1 MNTLNLKNIN
11 LHSPYMVGQTD
22 ENDSSFYF
30 TTDFGLKYTISFM
43 LEYSF
48 VMSGGYQFC
57 INVEGDGRS
66 PGDIKLRQTI
76 FAIIEEFFEVNGS
89 EVMLYL
95 CETGDEK
102 EGLRNRLFIRW
113 FNNYSGRDAYVMQ
126 TAEVQEGKTKNFAA
140 LIVQKSNPRLD
151 EILAE
156 FNETISIL
164 TNKPKEVNAG

>member
-1 MNTLNLKNIN
+1 MNTLSLQRIN
-11 LHSPYMVGQTD
+11 LHSPYLVGQPE

-43 LEYSF
+43 LEHSF
-48 VMSGGYQFC
+48 VLSGGYQFC
-57 INVEGDGRS
+57 IHVEGAGRS
-66 PGDIKLRQTI
+66 PGDMKLRQTV

-113 FNNYSGRDAYVMQ
+113 FNTYEHRDLYIIR
-126 TAEVQEGKTKNFAA
+126 TAEGKLDGVQNFTA
-140 LIVQKSNPRLD
+140 LFSRKDNPRL
-151 EILAE
+151 EELLAE
-156 FNETISIL
+156 FEETISI
-164 TNKPKEVNAG
+164 VFD

>member
-1 MNTLNLKNIN
+1 MNTLSLQRIN
-11 LHSPYMVGQTD
+11 LHSPYLVGQPE

-43 LEYSF
+43 LEHSF
-48 VMSGGYQFC
+48 VLSGGYQFC
-57 INVEGDGRS
+57 INVEEAGRS
-66 PGDIKLRQTI
+66 PGDMKLRQTV

-113 FNNYSGRDAYVMQ
+113 FNTYEHRDLYIIR
-126 TAEVQEGKTKNFAA
+126 TAEGKLDGVQNFTA
-140 LIVQKSNPRLD
+140 LFSRKDNPRLEELLD
-151 EILAE
+151 EFE
-156 FNETISIL
+156 ETISI
-164 TNKPKEVNAG
+164 VFD

>member
-1 MNTLNLKNIN
+1 MNTLSLQRIN
-11 LHSPYMVGQTD
+11 LHSPYLVGQPE

-43 LEYSF
+43 LEHSF
-48 VMSGGYQFC
+48 VLSGGYQFC
-57 INVEGDGRS
+57 INVEGAGRS
-66 PGDIKLRQTI
+66 PGDMKLRQTV

-113 FNNYSGRDAYVMQ
+113 FNTYEHRDLYIIR
-126 TAEVQEGKTKNFAA
+126 TAEGKLDGVQNFTA
-140 LIVQKSNPRLD
+140 LFSRKDNPRL
-151 EILAE
+151 EELLAE
-156 FNETISIL
+156 FEETISS
-164 TNKPKEVNAG
+164 VFD

>member
-1 MNTLNLKNIN
+1 MNTLSLQRIN
-11 LHSPYMVGQTD
+11 LHSPYLVGQPE

-43 LEYSF
+43 LEHSL
-48 VMSGGYQFC
+48 VLSGGYQFC
-57 INVEGDGRS
+57 INVEGAGRS
-66 PGDIKLRQTI
+66 PGDIKLRQTV

-113 FNNYSGRDAYVMQ
+113 FNTYEHRDLYIIR
-126 TAEVQEGKTKNFAA
+126 TAEGKLDGVQNFTA
-140 LIVQKSNPRLD
+140 LFSRKDNPRL
-151 EILAE
+151 EELLAE
-156 FNETISIL
+156 FEETISI
-164 TNKPKEVNAG
+164 VFD